1 MNMEDQRPQLDLDGT
16 SASIVVDVC
25 AEPPPPPPLPVGCN
39 DAPSPDLIS
48 PRNRGVMLRWL
59 EGQRPA
65 DIAATLQLTPKKVK
79 AILCLRAVKQEIQRL
94 SQLTNEEY
102 IKDRV
107 ARMAEEALDTLRDAM
122 RGSVTS
128 ELRFKAAKE
137 LLDKVPV
144 LRAPSGEFGRSIG
157 EGLGEAIINRLAQLE
172 ATQAQTIDVT
182 EEAETQ
188 EAQND

>member
-1 MNMEDQRPQLDLDGT
+1 MDVEIQQPQQPPVPGEDCHPAGPPQR
-16 SASIVVDVC
+16 SESS
-25 AEPPPPPPLPVGCN
+25 N
-39 DAPSPDLIS
+39 DAPSHDIIS
-48 PRNRGVMLRWL
+48 PRNRGVLLRWL
-59 EGQRPA
+59 EGQKPG
-65 DIAATLQLTPKKVK
+65 DIAGTLGITQGKVT
-79 AILCLRAVKQEIQRL
+79 AILRLKAVKQEIQRL

-137 LLDKVPV
+137 VLDKVPA
-144 LRAPSGEFGRSIG
+144 LRAPSGEFGRSVG

-172 ATQAQTIDVT
+172 AEARKPTIDVT
-182 EEAETQ
+182 EQQHANTE
-188 EAQND
+188 